1 MNLAAYFERIGYT
14 GTTEPTLENL
24 KKLQTASLFA
34 VPFENLNLHMPREII
49 LDESLLFDKIVN
61 EKRGGYCFEQN
72 GLFSAVLGEMGYDV
86 QRIESVMFNHETQRF
101 SVTMCHMG
109 LLVNLEG
116 KRYLVDVASNFVEP
130 LDIDNRDIQTQKTG
144 RFQIHYDGEKHSL
157 HTQLNGAEKLL
168 LTYIFFTNPHDLEDY
183 EPAND
188 YMQHSQHSSFTQK
201 RVCTQLKVDGRYT
214 LSDRLFV
221 YTDWDGTRSEILIE
235 SEEQFHA
242 LLNEHFGIKLQTQ
255 PPQAILQTLS

>member
-49 LDESLLFDKIVN
+49 LEENLLFSKIVH

-72 GLFSAVLGEMGYDV
+72 GLFSAVLREMGYEV

-101 SVTMCHMG
+101 SVTLCHMG
-109 LLVNLEG
+109 IMVILDG
-116 KRYLVDVASNFVEP
+116 KRYLVDVASNFLEP
-130 LDIDNRDIQTQKTG
+130 LDIDNREIHTQKTG
-144 RFQIHYDGEKHSL
+144 RFQIQFDGERYSL

-168 LTYIFFTNPHDLEDY
+168 LTYIFFTVPHDLEDY
-183 EPAND
+183 APAND
-188 YMQHSQHSSFTQK
+188 YMQHSQHSSFTQ
-201 RVCTQLKVDGRYT
+201 RRICTQLKADGRYT
-214 LSDRLFV
+214 LSDKIFV
-221 YTDWDGTRSEILIE
+221 YTDWEGVREEALIE

-242 LLNEHFGIKLQTQ
+242 LLEEHFGISLQTN
-255 PPQAILQTLS
+255 PPQAVLQA

>member
-14 GTTEPTLENL
+14 GTNSPTLENL
-24 KKLQTASLFA
+24 RKLQTAHLMA
-34 VPFENLNLHMPREII
+34 VPFENLNLHIPREII
-49 LDESLLFDKIVN
+49 LDEKLLFAKIVN

-72 GLFSAVLGEMGYDV
+72 GLFSAILREMGYDV
-86 QRIESVMFNHETQRF
+86 QRIESVMYNHETQRF

-109 LLVNLEG
+109 LMVTIEG
-116 KRYLVDVASNFVEP
+116 KRHLVDVASNFLEP
-130 LDIDNRDIQTQKTG
+130 LDIDNREIQTQKTG
-144 RFQIHYDGEKHSL
+144 RFQIQYDGEKYSL
-157 HTQLNGAEKLL
+157 HSQLNGAEKLL
-168 LTYIFFTNPHDLEDY
+168 LTYIFFTVPHDLEDY

-201 RVCTQLKVDGRYT
+201 RVCTQLKANGRYT

-221 YTDWDGTRSEILIE
+221 YTDWNGVREERLIE

-242 LLNEHFGIKLQTQ
+242 LLAEHFGIRLQTQ
-255 PPQAILQTLS
+255 APQAFLQTQS